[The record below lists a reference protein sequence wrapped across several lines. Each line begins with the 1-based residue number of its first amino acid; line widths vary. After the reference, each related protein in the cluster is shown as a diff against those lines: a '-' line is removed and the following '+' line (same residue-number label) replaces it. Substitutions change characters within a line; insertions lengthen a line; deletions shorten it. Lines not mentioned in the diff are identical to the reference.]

1 MTHKEEQLLLGADDD
16 SSTVL
21 KLEPF
26 VVGVVGSFVF
36 IVFVKIEL
44 NIPFYLSSI
53 WVWNRITLKNDSVVT
68 ASGIVKSLH
77 EIQVKRL
84 S

>member
-77 EIQVKRL
+77 EIQVK
-84 S
+84 